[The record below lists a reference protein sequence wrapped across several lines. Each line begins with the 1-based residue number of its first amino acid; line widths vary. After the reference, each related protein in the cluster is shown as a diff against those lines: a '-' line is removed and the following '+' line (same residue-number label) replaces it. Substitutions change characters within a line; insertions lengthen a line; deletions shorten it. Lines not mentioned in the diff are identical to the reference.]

1 MQKGILLIVMLIVAL
16 GCQSSRQKKN
26 ENTVEK
32 PKITVSII
40 PQKFFIE
47 QIAGDLFDV
56 NIMVPSGASPDDYE
70 PTPKQLTQMV
80 GSKVFFYVGHLGFEK
95 SWMKRFTTTAPD
107 VRYVSSSMG
116 LDLLEGSCSHNEE
129 AETEGDGHDHG
140 HSHGTDP
147 HVWTSP
153 ENVKVMSRT
162 MCTVLSEIYPE
173 HKAEFEKNLDAFIK
187 KINEMD
193 TRIRLGFNELE
204 SRSFMIYHPALAY
217 FARDY
222 FLNQHSIE
230 FEGKSPST
238 AHMKKM
244 VDLAKA
250 EKINTVFIQSQFE
263 NAKAEAIAKEIG
275 ATVVSIDPL
284 AYDWLKETEEMAGKL
299 KLALTKK
306 N

>member
-1 MQKGILLIVMLIVAL
+1 MQKGILLIAMLILAL
-16 GCQSSRQKKN
+16 GCQSSRQKKSAT
-26 ENTVEK
+26 TVDK
-32 PKITVSII
+32 PKVTVSII

-47 QIAGDLFDV
+47 QIAGDMFDV
-56 NIMVPSGASPDDYE
+56 NIMVPPGASPDDYE

-80 GSKVFFYVGHLGFEK
+80 GSKVYFYVGHLGFEK
-95 SWMKRFTTTAPD
+95 SWMKRFTTNAPD
-107 VRYVSSSMG
+107 VRFVSSSMG
-116 LDLLEGSCSHNEE
+116 LDLLDGSAC
-129 AETEGDGHDHG
+129 AHDEHDDHEG
-140 HSHGTDP
+140 HSHSQGTDP
-147 HVWTSP
+147 HIWTSP

-173 HKAEFEKNLDAFIK
+173 HKAEFEKNLEAFVK

-193 TRIRLGFNELE
+193 TRIRMGFNELE

-217 FARDY
+217 FTRDY

-230 FEGKSPST
+230 YEGKSPST

-284 AYDWLKETEEMAGKL
+284 AYDWLKETEEMATKL
-299 KLALTKK
+299 KRALSKEK
-306 N
+306 

>member
-1 MQKGILLIVMLIVAL
+1 MQKGLLLIVMLVLAL
-16 GCQSSRQKKN
+16 GCQSSRQKKSAGT
-26 ENTVEK
+26 EEK

-47 QIAGDLFDV
+47 QIAGDMFDV
-56 NIMVPSGASPDDYE
+56 NIMVPPGASPDDYE

-80 GSKVFFYVGHLGFEK
+80 GSKVYFYVGHLGFEK
-95 SWMKRFTTTAPD
+95 SWMKRFTTNAPD
-107 VRYVSSSMG
+107 VRFVSSSMG
-116 LDLLEGSCSHNEE
+116 LDLLDGSAC
-129 AETEGDGHDHG
+129 AHDEHDDHEG
-140 HSHGTDP
+140 HSHSQGTDP
-147 HVWTSP
+147 HIWTSP

-173 HKAEFEKNLDAFIK
+173 HKADFEKNLEAFVK

-193 TRIRLGFNELE
+193 TRIRMGFNELE

-222 FLNQHSIE
+222 FLIQHSIE
-230 FEGKSPST
+230 YEGKSPST

-250 EKINTVFIQSQFE
+250 EKMNTVFIQSQFE
-263 NAKAEAIAKEIG
+263 SAKAEAIAKEIG

-284 AYDWLKETEEMAGKL
+284 AYDWLKETEEMATKL
-299 KLALTKK
+299 KRALSKEK
-306 N
+306 